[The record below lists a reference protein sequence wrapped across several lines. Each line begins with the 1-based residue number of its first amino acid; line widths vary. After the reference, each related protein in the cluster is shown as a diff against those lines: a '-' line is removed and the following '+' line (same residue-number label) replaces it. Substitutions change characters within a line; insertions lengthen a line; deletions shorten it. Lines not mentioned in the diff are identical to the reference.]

1 MLLCSNELF
10 VVLAGIRGLS
20 LNVRYRGQPRQHMLV
35 LSITGLD
42 PSLPFDDQFC
52 CDAQQRFHVAVW

>member
-1 MLLCSNELF
+1 MS
-10 VVLAGIRGLS
+10 AMRGEADM
-20 LNVRYRGQPRQHMLV
+20 PRPPAPYQ
-35 LSITGLD
+35 SDATD